1 METSIPEIY
10 NGVNNAMTTIANY
23 SSYMETLYALV
34 AIVSFIWIIIDF
46 KGTVALVGNLRN
58 HFFTLFFIW
67 VFFGSGA
74 ITSDVTVTLDNPDGS
89 TTALTYTMA
98 PGFKYITAVINSVT
112 GWAKSAIGTVSMNAN
127 NIDVGKMPFA
137 TERYTM
143 KLAQVQQM
151 ISQAAKDPTF
161 ADKNKFYY
169 ENCLNLQYLQAN
181 RPATSYDI
189 YGPSYIRTNPPPNS
203 QCLTYATDLTNLE
216 TTAITNIAKQRGLNP
231 ADVAGADP
239 RTWAQRT
246 WDSTA
251 GKLSPSS
258 IAIAVAEA
266 IASVFLRY
274 YSLIPYAI
282 AYIYTRALP
291 FFIGILNQMYV
302 TMYPIVVAM
311 AMLPGR
317 WKEIVKYF
325 EGYLWLAFI
334 PVVVAAVDFSGMGL
348 TGIATDL
355 LSLPATM
362 LMLAKIAI
370 VLSAP
375 AITSFLLFGQRSSR
389 IGSSNVASS
398 AAYGA
403 AAAVRGAVRSVIGPS
418 GKGRPG
424 GGGGGSRGPAG
435 NILDGGGGWG
445 GGNVVASTGGRGQP
459 PSGTPVTTA
468 ASNYEMHKGNSEAFD
483 KALAAVTGDNSAS
496 PPDHVATQ
504 MVSGNISRGRN
515 GGELG
520 GALKNISPEM
530 LRSGVG
536 VQVQDSASGSWNSVH
551 MQTGADG
558 RVSFSKPEGGTAADG
573 AMAERL
579 NRAGKGEI
587 FAARTVVDGYK
598 FSYLPGGGAN
608 LAKLRW
614 GNMMSSENMYGG
626 DLYDFL
632 SREQKK
638 YI

>member
-10 NGVNNAMTTIANY
+10 NGVNNAMSTIANY
-23 SSYMETLYALV
+23 SSYIATLYALV
-34 AIVSFIWIIIDF
+34 AIASFIWIIIDF
-46 KGTVALVGNLRN
+46 KGNAALVSNLRN
-58 HFFTLFFIW
+58 HFFTVFFIW
-67 VFFGSGA
+67 AFFGSGA
-74 ITSDVTVTLDNPDGS
+74 ITSNVTVTLDNPDGS
-89 TTALTYTMA
+89 TTGMTYQMA
-98 PGFKYITAVINSVT
+98 PGFHYITTVINSVT
-112 GWAKSAIGTVSMNAN
+112 GWAKGAIGTVSMDTN
-127 NIDVGKMPFA
+127 NIDVSKMPFA
-137 TERYTM
+137 AEKYTM
-143 KLAQVQQM
+143 KLGQVQQM

-161 ADKNKFYY
+161 ANKNKFYY

-181 RPATSYDI
+181 SPKNSYDI
-189 YGPSYIRTNPPPNS
+189 YGPGYVRTNPPPNS

-216 TTAITNIAKQRGLNP
+216 TTAITNIAKQKGMNQ

-246 WDSTA
+246 WDSTV
-251 GKLSPSS
+251 GKLSPSN

-282 AYIYTRALP
+282 AYIYSKALP
-291 FFIGILNQMYV
+291 FFLGILNQMYV
-302 TMYPIVVAM
+302 TMFPIIVAM
-311 AMLPGR
+311 AMLPGS
-317 WKEIVKYF
+317 WKGMVKYF

-403 AAAVRGAVRSVIGPS
+403 AAAVRGAVRSAIGPS
-418 GKGRPG
+418 GKGGHG
-424 GGGGGSRGPAG
+424 GGGGSSRGPAG

-459 PSGTPVTTA
+459 SQGSPVTTA
-468 ASNYEMHKGNSEAFD
+468 ASNYEMHKGNSEAFNN
-483 KALAAVTGDNSAS
+483 ALAAVTGDNSAS
-496 PPDHVATQ
+496 PPDYAATQ
-504 MVSGNISRGRN
+504 MVSGNITGGRN
-515 GGELG
+515 GGEPG
-520 GALKNISPEM
+520 GAFKSISPEM
-530 LRSGVG
+530 MQAGV
-536 VQVQDSASGSWNSVH
+536 VSQVLDSTSGSWNSVQ
-551 MQTGADG
+551 MKAGADG

-573 AMAERL
+573 AMAARL
-579 NRAGKGEI
+579 NSAGKGET
-587 FAARTVVDGYK
+587 FAARTAVDGIK

-608 LAKLRW
+608 VAKLRW
-614 GNMMSSENMYGG
+614 GNVMSSENKYGG

-638 YI
+638 FV